1 MKELSELVEAAQA
14 GNSEAYDALL
24 QRFQRMAYA
33 TANRYL
39 GDHYLAQDV
48 VQEAALEAF
57 VHLQELKEPAAFPGW
72 FRQIVFRQCTR
83 VLRQASVPPLA
94 LEAVGDGLLVESTP
108 EELAVQGEVRAY
120 VRSAVASLPKPER
133 LVTVLFYSRHYS
145 YTEVSAFLKTSLTTV
160 KKRLHSARQKLKVQ
174 LQAALRDASERARRA
189 SDGAEGAEIGLGRWW
204 SWVIRWVKA
213 RRDAWQTRCSF
224 G

>member
-48 VQEAALEAF
+48 VQEAAFEAF

-72 FRQIVFRQCTR
+72 FRQIVFR
-83 VLRQASVPPLA
+83 
-94 LEAVGDGLLVESTP
+94 
-108 EELAVQGEVRAY
+108 
-120 VRSAVASLPKPER
+120 
-133 LVTVLFYSRHYS
+133 
-145 YTEVSAFLKTSLTTV
+145 
-160 KKRLHSARQKLKVQ
+160 
-174 LQAALRDASERARRA
+174 
-189 SDGAEGAEIGLGRWW
+189 
-204 SWVIRWVKA
+204 
-213 RRDAWQTRCSF
+213 
-224 G
+224 